1 MGISHYLATFSSIGS
16 VVSFQLYQSKAAEC
30 ESIAFSLGQEIEK
43 LTDEISTKNQEL
55 DNFTKSS
62 KHFKDDFEAQ
72 QRDRLTSLNKKTEEL
87 SNTKKEL
94 ESQIKYLKEETS
106 KQLKVIEDYD
116 NSIKKLQTDYN
127 KSESER
133 ENLAKKFNFDLN
145 VKIETLIT
153 ERDQTINDLQSS
165 IQRLQSQL
173 DNVKTDLLSQVDEER
188 SKQAD
193 LRAKLE
199 DEQKR
204 ALEKQEE
211 LSKKVI
217 SHGNIDKMESE
228 IAELNKLRTEES
240 KDFSDK
246 INSYE
251 VEVESLK
258 NTNYKHLDL
267 LSSKSQEL
275 SDKVKEFN
283 QQKIQLEEA
292 NKKIQETTEKS
303 NNKVDELTKNL
314 SLSHDEIEALKQ
326 SFASKKH
333 DFDIY
338 DIVRFKI
345 LWFYNKIEELI
356 PEVKEV
362 PVLDEEFELDI
373 EHETSGSEGDEKDGI
388 TQIEQKN
395 EEKNEEK
402 EKLDEG
408 EVQEKESEEKPGKTI
423 TKGNQETKY
432 LDQVLI
438 AVSDKLKI
446 IDNLKE
452 KLDNSNGRFGDF
464 EAVSNNLKHTIEEKT
479 QEIKK
484 LEQVINDHEN
494 THKLNETKLKL
505 GLEEKQQLEN
515 KVKEIIA
522 ETHDDR
528 KRLSDLKSDM
538 EVLKQTNEELEKRHR
553 IDDKRAIEDDTTK
566 TKLSTKIQ
574 ELQQSKVD
582 DNNTIQELKY
592 QLTQSQ
598 AQNQDLQEKIN
609 YFTQIGKML
618 QSEPKHSTT
627 VPASDMEHHQNPN
640 PNPNPSPNPN
650 PNPNQRELIES

>member
-43 LTDEISTKNQEL
+43 LTEEISTKNQEL

-62 KHFKDDFEAQ
+62 KHFKDDFEVQ

-106 KQLKVIEDYD
+106 KQLKVIEDYND
-116 NSIKKLQTDYN
+116 SIKKLQTDYD
-127 KSESER
+127 KSETER

-153 ERDQTINDLQSS
+153 ERDQTINDLQGS

-173 DNVKTDLLSQVDEER
+173 DKVKTDLSSQVDEEK
-188 SKQAD
+188 SKQTD

-199 DEQKR
+199 DEQKK

-211 LSKKVI
+211 LSKKII
-217 SHGNIDKMESE
+217 SHGSINKMKSE
-228 IAELNKLRTEES
+228 IAELTKLRTEES
-240 KDFSDK
+240 NYFSDK
-246 INSYE
+246 INKYE
-251 VEVESLK
+251 VEVEGLK

-283 QQKIQLEEA
+283 QQKIQLDEA

-314 SLSHDEIEALKQ
+314 SLSQDEIEALKQ
-326 SFASKKH
+326 NFASKKH

-362 PVLDEEFELDI
+362 SVLDEEFELDI

-395 EEKNEEK
+395 EEK

-408 EVQEKESEEKPGKTI
+408 EVQEKESEESPGKTI

-446 IDNLKE
+446 IDNLNE
-452 KLDNSNGRFGDF
+452 KLDNSNGRFSDF
-464 EAVSNNLKHTIEEKT
+464 EAVSNNLRHTIEEKT

-484 LEQVINDHEN
+484 LEQVISDHEN
-494 THKLNETKLKL
+494 THRINESKLKL
-505 GLEEKQQLEN
+505 GLEERQRLEN
-515 KVKEIIA
+515 KVQEIIA
-522 ETHDDR
+522 ETQDDR

-538 EVLKQTNEELEKRHR
+538 EILKEANEELEKRHR

-574 ELQQSKVD
+574 ELEQSKVD
-582 DNNTIQELKY
+582 DNNTIEELKH
-592 QLTQSQ
+592 QLSQSQ

-618 QSEPKHSTT
+618 QSEPQHSTT
-627 VPASDMEHHQNPN
+627 VPASDMEQHQNPN
-640 PNPNPSPNPN
+640 PNLNPSPNQP
-650 PNPNQRELIES
+650 ELIES